1 MDVDDQSSLLR
12 QFMQRANITSYRDLG
27 RQAGV
32 SRWQINQLRQGK
44 VGQLRLQPL
53 LQISQTLG
61 VSLAELIQTL
71 APSMASSAQAFQASI
86 DLQPDDATRIE
97 ALTQEYAHLQ
107 AQQQQQ
113 QATLTEKFRR
123 DSLQRLESW
132 LTYWPSATHAVQQ
145 QPSAVSPETLI
156 RLVRPVELLMADWD
170 VQAIGTV
177 GETVTFDPQQ
187 HQLVSGTAQAGESVR
202 IKTVGYRLGEK
213 LLFRAK
219 CVVA

>member
-12 QFMQRANITSYRDLG
+12 QLMQRANITSYRDLG

-97 ALTQEYAHLQ
+97 ALTQEYVHLQ

-187 HQLVSGTAQAGESVR
+187 HQLVSGTAQPGESVR
-202 IKTVGYRLGEK
+202 IKTVGYRLGDK

-219 CVVA
+219 CVVT